1 MADKPTIAFFEFTSC
16 EGCQLTVINLDE
28 KIVDIVGAVDIVAF
42 REAMTEAADEYDI
55 AFVEGCITRESE
67 IPRLKRIRE
76 RAKILVA
83 LGACATDGC
92 VHAIKNRMPPDRAL
106 RIVYGD
112 KADWFDTIETHGI
125 DHYVKVDH
133 YCWGCP
139 IDPDEFVEI
148 CTSILLGRQPRIPT
162 YPVCVECKLKE
173 NVCLL
178 DVGKNCIGPITRAGC
193 GAICP
198 TYGNSCEG
206 CRSLVPEPG
215 VNAQMDVLKNH
226 GLTLDDALKMMELFC
241 ADVPAVKEL
250 RHE

>member
-1 MADKPTIAFFEFTSC
+1 MADKPTIAFFDFTGC

-28 KIVDIVGAVDIVAF
+28 KLLDILGAVEIVAF

-76 RAKILVA
+76 RAKILCA

-92 VHAIKNRMPPDRAL
+92 VHALKNRMPLDFVRKV
-106 RIVYGD
+106 VYGD
-112 KADWFDTIETHGI
+112 RAEWFDTIETHGI
-125 DHYVKVDH
+125 DYYVKVDH
-133 YCWGCP
+133 FIYGCP
-139 IDPDEFVEI
+139 IDPDEFVEV
-148 CTSILLGRQPRIPT
+148 CTSLLLGRQPRIPE

-173 NVCLL
+173 NVCLF
-178 DVGKNCIGPITRAGC
+178 DQGKICLGPITRAGC

-198 TYGNSCEG
+198 SYGAACEG
-206 CRSLVPEPG
+206 CRGLIPDPA

-226 GLTLDDALKMMELFC
+226 GLTVEDALKMLDLFC
-241 ADVPAVKEL
+241 ADIKEVKEL
-250 RHE
+250 RND